1 MNNVA
6 ILAHYDKNNEIQ
18 NYVIYYIKELS
29 KVTKTIIF
37 VSDSDINDSELNK
50 IRPYVTHAI
59 VGKHGEYDFGSYKR
73 GYFYAKE
80 KNLLNECNELI
91 LANDS
96 CYAPLFPFEEMFT
109 KMSPQEVDFWGVT
122 ENDSEHKIKHVQS
135 YFMVFK
141 SQVFNSEC
149 FNNFM
154 NSIKKEE
161 TKQAIIDN
169 YEIGLSKLL
178 LENHFK
184 YDVYC
189 DLSKKINGAF
199 ILKYKKLIKENR
211 VPFLKRSITLYRTK
225 REAYPIGVKSF
236 IEKYTD
242 YNYSF
247 IEEDVKKNCK
257 KLNYIEKVVLI
268 FKYYLHKMKN
278 FKRRIISIQIDK
290 KNQKIVLFTKTVFE
304 HKSLE

>member
-1 MNNVA
+1 MEEFN
-6 ILAHYDKNNEIQ
+6 K
-18 NYVIYYIKELS
+18 KF
-29 KVTKTIIF
+29 TKTIIF

-135 YFMVFK
+135 FFMIFK
-141 SQVFNSEC
+141 PQVFNSEC

-211 VPFLKRSITLYRTK
+211 IPFLKRSITLDRTK

-247 IEEDVKKNCK
+247 IEEDVKKNAL
-257 KLNYIEKVVLI
+257 KLNTVGHVLLLFRNFLYKIKLFRKLFIEI
-268 FKYYLHKMKN
+268 HIN
-278 FKRRIISIQIDK
+278 K
-290 KNQKIVLFTKTVFE
+290 KQQKITLFTKTIFE
-304 HKSLE
+304 RNKNQCL